1 MAEVDLL
8 RALPKTERNI
18 QKRADAKDAAVV
30 AIAKQFGEMYW
41 DGPREYGYGGYRYDS
56 RWRPVARDIITHF
69 GLKSGMR
76 VLDIGCGK
84 GFLVKDLMVEC
95 PGLEAFGVDISR
107 YALMHCDRDVAGRL
121 HLGSAE
127 SLPFPDR
134 SFDAAVSINTLH
146 NLSRERVIVAL
157 KEIERLAPGRAFV
170 QVDAYHTPEQRKL
183 FMQWVLT
190 AEFHGYPE
198 QWLQVFKEAGYTGD
212 WYWTVL
218 EG

>member
-18 QKRADAKDAAVV
+18 QKRAEAKDAAVV
-30 AIAKQFGEMYW
+30 AVAKQFGEMYW
-41 DGPREYGYGGYRYDS
+41 DGPREYGYGGYRYDG

-69 GLKSGMR
+69 GLKPGMR
-76 VLDIGCGK
+76 ALDVGCGK

-107 YALMHCDRDVAGRL
+107 YALMHCERDVAGRL

-157 KEIERLAPGRAFV
+157 KEIERLAPGRTFV
-170 QVDAYHTPEQRKL
+170 QVDAYHTPEQREL